1 MNWTEQAETMIKTL
15 TETQKK
21 TWEGWYELARKGAD
35 DMAFTPNST
44 DPFQFFK
51 QGLEAWTAQ
60 SGSTGQG
67 MADQI
72 FSSQKTMLQY
82 LDLMTKS
89 WQIIAPS
96 LETNKNWQD
105 DLKKFTTQWS
115 EQALGSPTR
124 FLETTANTQQLWQ
137 SFIGEWGPLLKPWLS
152 SVNQIAHGHL
162 GEGLLGGSTGLNK
175 FLNLEMDGLTRMF
188 SLEAERE
195 LAFEE
200 LAEIPRVG
208 FHREEIAKLLKAFD
222 AFVDMHQASTKYRVR
237 LAEAMSTAVE
247 RTMTRLTD
255 MAKESKSVNS
265 VRELNR
271 LWLDVADQ
279 VFTEMYSSK
288 EYIEMQKE
296 LSGTGLKYRIEQQK
310 VIEMVLEALHIP
322 TRSELDDTYRTIYE
336 LKKEVKSLKKAL
348 DTPAVPKKTIT
359 KKRKSPP
366 KRKPAAK
373 TNTGAK

>member
-21 TWEGWYELARKGAD
+21 TWEGWYELARKGSD
-35 DMAFTPNST
+35 GMAFTPDPT
-44 DPFQFFK
+44 DPLQFFK

-72 FSSQKTMLQY
+72 FSAQKTMLQY
-82 LDLMTKS
+82 LELLTKS
-89 WQIIAPS
+89 WQIVAPS

-115 EQALGSPTR
+115 EQALGSPKR
-124 FLETTANTQQLWQ
+124 LLETTANTQQLWQ
-137 SFIGEWGPLLKPWLS
+137 SFIGEWGPLLKPWFS
-152 SVNQIAHGHL
+152 SLNQIAHGHL

-222 AFVDMHQASTKYRVR
+222 AFVDMHRASTKYRVR

-255 MAKESKSVNS
+255 LAKEGKSINS

-288 EYIEMQKE
+288 DYIDLQRE
-296 LSGTGLKYRIEQQK
+296 LSGSGLKYRIEQQK
-310 VIEMVLEALHIP
+310 VIEMVLVALHIP

-336 LKKEVKSLKKAL
+336 LRKEVKSLKKAL
-348 DTPAVPKKTIT
+348 ETPTVPKKTIT
-359 KKRKSPP
+359 KKRKIAP
-366 KRKPAAK
+366 KRKTTTKA
-373 TNTGAK
+373 NTGAK